1 MRRSTVLAI
10 VLATVA
16 VAPAAAQRGT
26 GEGTGVA
33 RDVAENVHGIAGRLI
48 ETVVGT
54 CEATTGRAVEGAHL
68 VLALPDGQEAEVHLG
83 PLAAVEGLL
92 AAADIGDEVRAD
104 VFRTDAMPPGA
115 FAAVTVTIDGESFRL
130 RGDDLRPTWTAG
142 RGGVAGAGAG
152 QAADGAGRCWWD
164 LRDD

>member
-1 MRRSTVLAI
+1 MRRATVLAI
-10 VLATVA
+10 VLSAIA
-16 VAPAAAQRGT
+16 IAPAAAQRGT

-33 RDVAENVHGIAGRLI
+33 RDMVEDVGAIAGRLT

-54 CEATTGRAVEGAHL
+54 CEATTGRAVEGVHL
-68 VLALPDGQEAEVHLG
+68 ILALPDGQEAEVHLG

-92 AAADIGDEVRAD
+92 AAADTGDEVRAD

-115 FAAVTVTIDGESFRL
+115 FAAVTVTIDGETFRL
-130 RGDDLRPTWTAG
+130 RGDDLRPTWAAG
-142 RGGVAGAGAG
+142 RGGGAGGGAG
-152 QAADGAGRCWWD
+152 RAVDGAGRCWWD